1 MNPLE
6 NMNAAMNYIEANL
19 DGEIDFREVARLAM
33 TSEYHFTRMFSFL
46 AGVTLS
52 EYIRR
57 RRLTL
62 AAAELQSTDALVI
75 DVALK
80 YGYGSPDAFA
90 RAFKQVHGVTP
101 SEARETGRPL
111 RAYPRM
117 SFQLTI
123 RGGGEMNYRLEEKDG
138 FRIVGVMKRVPLIY
152 RGENPEITALW
163 KELGREGIERLKP
176 LSNVEPGGII
186 QVSANFSEGRAEHGE
201 LDQWIGV
208 ATTHEAPEGFEQL
221 EVAPSTWAVFESV
234 GPYPDTIQN
243 LWARIFAEWFP
254 SSGYELSQ
262 GLEILWTEHFELG
275 APDFRSEIWVPV
287 QRSSSPRS

>member
-1 MNPLE
+1 MNTLGALNRALKYVE
-6 NMNAAMNYIEANL
+6 DNL
-19 DGEIDFREVARLAM
+19 TGEIDFREVARLAM
-33 TSEYHFTRMFSFL
+33 TSEYHFKRMFSFF

-62 AAAELQSTDALVI
+62 AAFELQTTGQLVI

-80 YGYGSPDAFA
+80 YGYDSPDAFT
-90 RAFKQVHGVTP
+90 RAFKALHGITP
-101 SEARETGRPL
+101 SEARQPGQ
-111 RAYPRM
+111 AFKAFPRM
-117 SFQLTI
+117 TFQLTI
-123 RGGGEMNYRLEEKDG
+123 RGGGEMNYRIVEKDA

-176 LSNVEPGGII
+176 LSNVEPSGII
-186 QVSANFSEGRAEHGE
+186 QVSANFSEGRYEHGE

-208 ATTHEAPEGFEQL
+208 ATTHEAPEGFSEM
-221 EVAPSTWAVFESV
+221 EVEASTWAVFESV

-243 LWARIFAEWFP
+243 LWAQIFAEWFP
-254 SSGYELSQ
+254 SSGYELGQ
-262 GLEILWTEHFELG
+262 GLEILWTEHLDIT

-287 QRSSSPRS
+287 VKKNEG